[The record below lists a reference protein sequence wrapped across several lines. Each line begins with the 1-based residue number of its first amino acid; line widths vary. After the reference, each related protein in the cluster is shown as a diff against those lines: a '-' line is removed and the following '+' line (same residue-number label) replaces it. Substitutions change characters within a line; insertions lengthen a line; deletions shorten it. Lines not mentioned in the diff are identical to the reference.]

1 MKMKKLIFV
10 AITFLLLTSVSVFA
24 QERDF
29 GEAKALIDSEISC
42 DKLTDEQLEEI
53 GEYYMEQMHPA
64 ESHEAMHKMM
74 GFAEGTSEEVQF
86 HINLAKAMYC
96 GSSTFGMMEGGNM
109 MGGQAPQTN
118 MMQRMMGNYWGGG
131 TFGTPLLSSALFV
144 WTIVGLLAIIWLLKN
159 LSGKKK

>member
-29 GEAKALIDSEISC
+29 GKAKALIDSEISC

-86 HINLAKAMYC
+86 HINLAKAMHC
-96 GSSTFGMMEGGNM
+96 GSSTFRM
-109 MGGQAPQTN
+109 MGGGN

-131 TFGTPLLSSALFV
+131 AFGTPLLSSALFV